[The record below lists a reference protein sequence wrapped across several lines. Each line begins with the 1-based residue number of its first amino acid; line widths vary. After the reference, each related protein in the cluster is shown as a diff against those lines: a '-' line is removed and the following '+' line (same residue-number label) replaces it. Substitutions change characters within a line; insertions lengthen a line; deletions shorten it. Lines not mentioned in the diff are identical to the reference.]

1 MTLRARG
8 CMMSHSLYVKANGE
22 MPCWDDIGEK
32 LTLRTLDE
40 GALQDNR
47 ELPIFHGIELQRIRQ
62 SFISGRDPHPE
73 LCNLCAV
80 HGHAA
85 IETVLHPRTME
96 VLHLEASY
104 LCHLSCRQCIPA
116 RDRRSLKGPPYN
128 MTTGLLE
135 GLLRQLRREGV
146 EHIRFI
152 HFEGRGDPLVNS
164 RLPDLIESS
173 RRYFPRSLIGVTTH
187 CSYPYMPW
195 VVRSE
200 LDMFRASIDGAT
212 PETYLKY
219 RVGGSFER
227 AIEFL
232 RKLRDDRIRVRS
244 TLRVEWKYILFEWND
259 SDSEMQRAVKLAKEL
274 QVHLTFMRTHTPGRS
289 LRFSTDGKLRQ
300 WVRHFAP
307 GSAVEQTFQ
316 LRSPSEA
323 STRAVVAD
331 HVAALMSLATERIRA
346 GDHPGAVRCLAE
358 ALKHDPGISVS
369 RTAGISEIIHEALP
383 QTLADAQ
390 FPATLTWLA
399 AVSREI
405 GDSASSSAL
414 LSRYLEVAPDAPD
427 RMRVENAIIAGHF
440 SALAIERIR
449 AGDHPGA
456 VRCLAEALKNDP
468 GISISRTADIR
479 EVFHVF
485 LPQILAGAQFPS
497 TLSWLAA
504 VSREIGDSVTSS
516 ALLSRYLELAPEAPD
531 RGRVEKAIIADHI
544 SALLSLAIER
554 IRAGDHPGGVRCLAE
569 ALKNDPGISVSR
581 TADIREVFR
590 ESLPGIL
597 ADTQFPSTLSWLAAV
612 SREIGDNA
620 TSNTLLSTYL
630 EVAPEAPDRNHILS
644 DHLVHAAVQ
653 LAVAKQFD
661 LAHAALGQALHLQ
674 FGVSPDFVGTS
685 NPFLFH
691 LDQILPDDCS
701 PSIIVGFACVALA
714 QNYFPAARALFR
726 KYLEIAPEACDRSR
740 VDKIITDIDDHI
752 QLGVLPKTFF
762 VRVVTSLRRVF
773 TCAVKCLHY

>member
-1 MTLRARG
+1 
-8 CMMSHSLYVKANGE
+8 MSHSLYVKANGE
-22 MPCWDDIGEK
+22 MPCWDDIGET

-80 HGHAA
+80 RGHAA

-104 LCHLSCRQCIPA
+104 LCHLSCPQCIPA
-116 RDRRSLKGPPYN
+116 KDRRSLKGPPYN

-200 LDMFRASIDGAT
+200 LDMLRASIDGAT

-232 RKLRDDRIRVRS
+232 RKLRDDRIQVRS
-244 TLRVEWKYILFEWND
+244 ALRVEWKYILFEWND
-259 SDSEMQRAVKLAKEL
+259 GDSEMQRAVELAKEL

-300 WVRHFAP
+300 WVRRFAP

-331 HVAALMSLATERIRA
+331 HVAALLSLAIERIRA
-346 GDHPGAVRCLAE
+346 CDHPGAVRCLAE

-369 RTAGISEIIHEALP
+369 QTAGISEIIREALP
-383 QTLADAQ
+383 QSLADVQ

-427 RMRVENAIIAGHF
+427 RRRVENAIIADHF
-440 SALAIERIR
+440 LALAIERIR
-449 AGDHPGA
+449 AGDHPAA

-479 EVFHVF
+479 EVF
-485 LPQILAGAQFPS
+485 
-497 TLSWLAA
+497 
-504 VSREIGDSVTSS
+504 
-516 ALLSRYLELAPEAPD
+516 
-531 RGRVEKAIIADHI
+531 RV
-544 SALLSLAIER
+544 
-554 IRAGDHPGGVRCLAE
+554 
-569 ALKNDPGISVSR
+569 
-581 TADIREVFR
+581 
-590 ESLPGIL
+590 SLPGIL

-726 KYLEIAPEACDRSR
+726 KYVEIAPEACDRSR

-752 QLGVLPKTFF
+752 QRGVLPKTFF

-773 TCAVKCLHY
+773 TCAVKCFHY

>member
-1 MTLRARG
+1 
-8 CMMSHSLYVKANGE
+8 MSHSLYVKANGE
-22 MPCWDDIGEK
+22 MPCWDDIGET

-80 HGHAA
+80 RGHAA

-104 LCHLSCRQCIPA
+104 LCHLSCPQCIPA
-116 RDRRSLKGPPYN
+116 KDRRSLKGPPYN

-200 LDMFRASIDGAT
+200 LDMLRASIDGAT

-232 RKLRDDRIRVRS
+232 RKLRDDRIQVRS
-244 TLRVEWKYILFEWND
+244 ALRVEWKYILFEWND
-259 SDSEMQRAVKLAKEL
+259 GDSEMQRAVELAKEL

-300 WVRHFAP
+300 WVRRFAP

-331 HVAALMSLATERIRA
+331 HVAALLSLAIERIRA
-346 GDHPGAVRCLAE
+346 CDHPGAVRCLAE

-369 RTAGISEIIHEALP
+369 QTAGISEIIREALP
-383 QTLADAQ
+383 QRLADVQ

-427 RMRVENAIIAGHF
+427 RRRVENAIIADHF
-440 SALAIERIR
+440 LALAIERIR
-449 AGDHPGA
+449 AGDHPAA

-479 EVFHVF
+479 EVF
-485 LPQILAGAQFPS
+485 
-497 TLSWLAA
+497 
-504 VSREIGDSVTSS
+504 
-516 ALLSRYLELAPEAPD
+516 
-531 RGRVEKAIIADHI
+531 RV
-544 SALLSLAIER
+544 
-554 IRAGDHPGGVRCLAE
+554 
-569 ALKNDPGISVSR
+569 
-581 TADIREVFR
+581 
-590 ESLPGIL
+590 SLPGIL

-726 KYLEIAPEACDRSR
+726 KYVEIAPEACDRSR

-752 QLGVLPKTFF
+752 QRGVLPKTFF

-773 TCAVKCLHY
+773 TCAVKCFHY

>member
-1 MTLRARG
+1 
-8 CMMSHSLYVKANGE
+8 MSHSLYVKANGE
-22 MPCWDDIGEK
+22 MPCWDDIGET

-80 HGHAA
+80 RGHAA

-104 LCHLSCRQCIPA
+104 LCHLSCPQCIPA
-116 RDRRSLKGPPYN
+116 KDRRSLKGPPYN

-200 LDMFRASIDGAT
+200 LDMLRASIDGAT

-232 RKLRDDRIRVRS
+232 RKLRDDRIQVRS
-244 TLRVEWKYILFEWND
+244 ALRVEWKYILFEWND
-259 SDSEMQRAVKLAKEL
+259 GDSEMQRAVELAKEL

-300 WVRHFAP
+300 WVRRFAP

-331 HVAALMSLATERIRA
+331 HVAALLSLAIERIRA
-346 GDHPGAVRCLAE
+346 CDHPGAVRCLAE

-369 RTAGISEIIHEALP
+369 QTAGISEIIREALP
-383 QTLADAQ
+383 QRLADIQ

-427 RMRVENAIIAGHF
+427 RRRVENAIIADHF
-440 SALAIERIR
+440 LALAIERIR
-449 AGDHPGA
+449 AGDHPAA

-479 EVFHVF
+479 EVF
-485 LPQILAGAQFPS
+485 
-497 TLSWLAA
+497 
-504 VSREIGDSVTSS
+504 
-516 ALLSRYLELAPEAPD
+516 
-531 RGRVEKAIIADHI
+531 RV
-544 SALLSLAIER
+544 
-554 IRAGDHPGGVRCLAE
+554 
-569 ALKNDPGISVSR
+569 
-581 TADIREVFR
+581 
-590 ESLPGIL
+590 SLPGIL

-612 SREIGDNA
+612 SREIGDRA
-620 TSNTLLSTYL
+620 DPCRRSSGRSSMPGGSL
-630 EVAPEAPDRNHILS
+630 E
-644 DHLVHAAVQ
+644 
-653 LAVAKQFD
+653 K
-661 LAHAALGQALHLQ
+661 
-674 FGVSPDFVGTS
+674 
-685 NPFLFH
+685 
-691 LDQILPDDCS
+691 
-701 PSIIVGFACVALA
+701 
-714 QNYFPAARALFR
+714 
-726 KYLEIAPEACDRSR
+726 
-740 VDKIITDIDDHI
+740 
-752 QLGVLPKTFF
+752 
-762 VRVVTSLRRVF
+762 
-773 TCAVKCLHY
+773 

>member
-1 MTLRARG
+1 MTLPARG

-22 MPCWDDIGEK
+22 MPCWDDIGET

-80 HGHAA
+80 RGHAA

-104 LCHLSCRQCIPA
+104 LCHLSCPQCIPA
-116 RDRRSLKGPPYN
+116 KDRRSLKGPPYN

-200 LDMFRASIDGAT
+200 LDMLRASIDGAT
-212 PETYLKY
+212 AETYLKY

-232 RKLRDDRIRVRS
+232 RKLRDDRIQVRS
-244 TLRVEWKYILFEWND
+244 ALRVEWKYILFEWND
-259 SDSEMQRAVKLAKEL
+259 GDSEMQRAVELAKEL

-300 WVRHFAP
+300 WVRRFAP
-307 GSAVEQTFQ
+307 GGAVEQTFQ

-331 HVAALMSLATERIRA
+331 HVAALMSLATGRIRA

-369 RTAGISEIIHEALP
+369 RTAGISEIIREALP
-383 QTLADAQ
+383 QRLADVQ

-427 RMRVENAIIAGHF
+427 RRRVENAIIADHF
-440 SALAIERIR
+440 LALAIERIR
-449 AGDHPGA
+449 AGDHPAA

-479 EVFHVF
+479 EVF
-485 LPQILAGAQFPS
+485 
-497 TLSWLAA
+497 
-504 VSREIGDSVTSS
+504 
-516 ALLSRYLELAPEAPD
+516 
-531 RGRVEKAIIADHI
+531 RV
-544 SALLSLAIER
+544 
-554 IRAGDHPGGVRCLAE
+554 
-569 ALKNDPGISVSR
+569 
-581 TADIREVFR
+581 
-590 ESLPGIL
+590 SLPGIL

-726 KYLEIAPEACDRSR
+726 KYVEIAPEACDRSR

-752 QLGVLPKTFF
+752 QRGVLPKTFF

-773 TCAVKCLHY
+773 TCAVKCFHY

>member
-1 MTLRARG
+1 MTLPARG

-22 MPCWDDIGEK
+22 MLCWEDIGET

-80 HGHAA
+80 RGHAA

-104 LCHLSCRQCIPA
+104 LCHLSCPQCIPA
-116 RDRRSLKGPPYN
+116 KDRRSLKGPPYN

-200 LDMFRASIDGAT
+200 LDMLRASIDGAT
-212 PETYLKY
+212 AETYLKY

-232 RKLRDDRIRVRS
+232 RKLRDDRIQVRS
-244 TLRVEWKYILFEWND
+244 ALRVEWKYILFEWND
-259 SDSEMQRAVKLAKEL
+259 GDSEMQRAVELAKEL

-300 WVRHFAP
+300 WVRRFAP

-323 STRAVVAD
+323 STRAVIAD
-331 HVAALMSLATERIRA
+331 HVAALLSLAIERIRA
-346 GDHPGAVRCLAE
+346 CDHPGAVRCLAE

-369 RTAGISEIIHEALP
+369 RTA
-383 QTLADAQ
+383 
-390 FPATLTWLA
+390 
-399 AVSREI
+399 
-405 GDSASSSAL
+405 
-414 LSRYLEVAPDAPD
+414 
-427 RMRVENAIIAGHF
+427 
-440 SALAIERIR
+440 
-449 AGDHPGA
+449 
-456 VRCLAEALKNDP
+456 
-468 GISISRTADIR
+468 
-479 EVFHVF
+479 
-485 LPQILAGAQFPS
+485 
-497 TLSWLAA
+497 
-504 VSREIGDSVTSS
+504 
-516 ALLSRYLELAPEAPD
+516 
-531 RGRVEKAIIADHI
+531 
-544 SALLSLAIER
+544 
-554 IRAGDHPGGVRCLAE
+554 
-569 ALKNDPGISVSR
+569 
-581 TADIREVFR
+581 DIREVFR
-590 ESLPGIL
+590 VSLPGIL

-612 SREIGDNA
+612 SREIGDSA

-726 KYLEIAPEACDRSR
+726 KYVEIAPEACDRSR

-752 QLGVLPKTFF
+752 QRGVLPKTFF

-773 TCAVKCLHY
+773 TCAVKCFHY